1 MTEPMALS
9 AYYGLSICQSD
20 CAGSVVLFARTA
32 QTAYISLME
41 FDWHAVKSDKNLEE
55 RGFGFDFAAQ
65 IFFGRVLTTIDD
77 REDYGEV
84 RVKAIGEIDGLVI
97 VVIYTDRDDV
107 RWIIS
112 ARLANRK
119 ERALW
124 HA

>member
-1 MTEPMALS
+1 MYE
-9 AYYGLSICQSD
+9 
-20 CAGSVVLFARTA
+20 
-32 QTAYISLME
+32 ME
-41 FDWHAVKSDKNLEE
+41 FDWHDAKSNKNLEE

-65 IFFGRVLTTIDD
+65 IFFGRVLTAVDD

-84 RVKAIGEIDGLVI
+84 RVKAIGEVDGVVL

-112 ARLANRK
+112 ARLANKK

-124 HA
+124 LA

>member
-1 MTEPMALS
+1 M
-9 AYYGLSICQSD
+9 D
-20 CAGSVVLFARTA
+20 
-32 QTAYISLME
+32 
-41 FDWHAVKSDKNLEE
+41 FDWHDAKHEKNLEE

-65 IFFGRVLTTIDD
+65 IFLGRVLTRVDD

-84 RVKAIGEIDGLVI
+84 RVKAIGEVDGIIL

-112 ARLANRK
+112 ARLANKK

-124 HA
+124 LA

>member
-1 MTEPMALS
+1 
-9 AYYGLSICQSD
+9 
-20 CAGSVVLFARTA
+20 
-32 QTAYISLME
+32 ME
-41 FDWHAVKSDKNLEE
+41 FDWHDAKSEKNYDE

-65 IFFGRVLTTIDD
+65 IFFGRVLTQIDD
-77 REDYGEV
+77 RQDYGEV
-84 RVKAIGEIDGLVI
+84 RVRAIGEVEGLVL

-112 ARLANRK
+112 ARLANKK

>member
-1 MTEPMALS
+1 
-9 AYYGLSICQSD
+9 
-20 CAGSVVLFARTA
+20 
-32 QTAYISLME
+32 ME

>member
-1 MTEPMALS
+1 
-9 AYYGLSICQSD
+9 
-20 CAGSVVLFARTA
+20 
-32 QTAYISLME
+32 ME
-41 FDWHAVKSDKNLEE
+41 FDWHAVKSDKNLEA
-55 RGFGFDFAAQ
+55 RGFGLDFAAQ

-119 ERALW
+119 ERTLW

>member
-1 MTEPMALS
+1 
-9 AYYGLSICQSD
+9 
-20 CAGSVVLFARTA
+20 
-32 QTAYISLME
+32 ME
-41 FDWHAVKSDKNLEE
+41 FDWHDAKSDRNREA

-65 IFFGRVLTTIDD
+65 IFFGRVLTSIDD

-84 RVKAIGEIDGLVI
+84 RVKAIGEIDGVVI

>member
-1 MTEPMALS
+1 M
-9 AYYGLSICQSD
+9 
-20 CAGSVVLFARTA
+20 V
-32 QTAYISLME
+32 E
-41 FDWHAVKSDKNLEE
+41 FDWHAVKSDKNLEA

>member
-1 MTEPMALS
+1 
-9 AYYGLSICQSD
+9 
-20 CAGSVVLFARTA
+20 
-32 QTAYISLME
+32 ME
-41 FDWHAVKSDKNLEE
+41 FGWHDAKSDRNLQE

-65 IFFGRVLTTIDD
+65 IFFGRVLTSIDG
-77 REDYGEV
+77 RAEYGEV
-84 RVKAIGEIDGLVI
+84 RVKAIGEVDGVVLA
-97 VVIYTDRDDV
+97 VIYTDREDI